1 VRRSRV
7 LSAGWGHDMKHGT
20 STTQHPAAVPDL
32 TPPDELERLQAEV
45 EQLRSQ
51 EKRAVAYVRSKVDQ
65 LLRVIGTL
73 PLRPEELDDATLIAL
88 DPIGIL
94 AESFAQILEHLHEVS
109 EDRAQARDEL
119 QAIFDSAGTAIVVVD
134 STQRL
139 LACNVRARELFF
151 QSGGETVGRYLPEVF
166 CHPSGPSAECVYERI
181 MRTRSSHERD
191 DFLYGERHFHV
202 VGTPLKDK
210 AGQVCQ
216 VVLIY
221 TDITAR
227 RLAEQALREAEA
239 RLKTILNTV
248 QAGILLID
256 AETHVIVD
264 ANDVAARM
272 IGDLRERLVGSV
284 CHKYVCAAE
293 QGQCPITEGGQPLD
307 NSQRVLLTAAGG
319 RIPVLKTA
327 ARLSLNGRDH
337 VVESFID
344 ITASKQAE
352 DALRQSEERYRS
364 LYCNMHEGV
373 ALHELVYDASGQ
385 PADYVILDVNPSYER
400 ILGIPRTRAVG
411 ARASALYG
419 AGEPPY
425 IDIFAEVVRSG
436 TAACFETLF
445 DPMQRFFSIS
455 ATSPAP
461 GQFATIFEDITE
473 RRRAEDEMQSLAYLD
488 TLTGL
493 PNRILLQDRLSG
505 ALIRAEREGCL
516 VGILF
521 LDLDRFKPINDT
533 LGHAVGDRLLKSVA
547 DRLRECVRKSDTVAR
562 LGGDEFVLVLTSVQR
577 ELDTTLVAQE
587 ILRRLAQPF
596 AVGDRDIYSSASIGI
611 AIYPLDGRDADT
623 LLKNADMAMY
633 AAKDQGRNTYQ
644 FYTDEMNRRA
654 LERLGLETS
663 LRRALQSGE
672 LFLQYQPQVDLARN
686 KITGVEALLRWRH
699 PEQGLIPPGRFI
711 PVAEETGLILPVGEW
726 ALRAACIQ
734 GRAWQDAGLPPLRI
748 AVNLSGQQFKQPG
761 FVDLVQRTLDET
773 GMSPELL
780 ELELSESMFAEGG
793 DETLQRLRAL
803 KGMGVHVA
811 IDDFG
816 TGYASLSYL
825 RKCPIDRVKIAQT
838 FLRDISANPDDAAI
852 VETILA
858 IARSLALEVI
868 AEGVETAEQF
878 AFLGSR
884 QCDDMQGYYFA
895 VPLLPQDVERLLR
908 EGSVPLAKRPEGPV

>member
-1 VRRSRV
+1 
-7 LSAGWGHDMKHGT
+7 MTHGP
-20 STTQHPAAVPDL
+20 STTQHPAPVPDL
-32 TPPDELERLQAEV
+32 TPPGELERLRAEV

-51 EKRAVAYVRSKVDQ
+51 EQSAVAYVRSKVDQ

-94 AESFAQILEHLHEVS
+94 AESFAQILEHLQQVN

-134 STQRL
+134 RTQRL

-151 QSGGETVGRYLPEVF
+151 HGRADTVGRYLSEVF
-166 CHPSGPSAECVYERI
+166 CDPSGPSAECVYQRI
-181 MRTRSSHERD
+181 VRTRSSHERD
-191 DFLYGERHFHV
+191 DFLYGGRHFHV
-202 VGTPLKDK
+202 VGTPVKDK
-210 AGQVCQ
+210 AGHVCQ

-227 RLAEQALREAEA
+227 RLAEQALRETEA
-239 RLKTILNTV
+239 RLKTILNAV
-248 QAGILLID
+248 HAGILLID
-256 AETHVIVD
+256 AETHLIVD
-264 ANDVAARM
+264 ANDVAVAM
-272 IGDLRERLVGSV
+272 IGDPREVLVGSP
-284 CHKYVCAAE
+284 CHKYLCPDK
-293 QGQCPITEGGQPLD
+293 GGLCPITDGGQASD
-307 NSQRVLLTAAGG
+307 NSHRVLLTATGEC
-319 RIPVLKTA
+319 IPVLKTA

-352 DALRQSEERYRS
+352 DALRESEERYRS
-364 LYCNMHEGV
+364 LYGNMHEGV
-373 ALHELVYDASGQ
+373 ALYELVYDSSGQ
-385 PADYVILDVNPSYER
+385 PADYVVLDVNPSYER
-400 ILGIPRTRAVG
+400 ILGIPRALAVG
-411 ARASALYG
+411 AKASALYG
-419 AGEPPY
+419 TGEPPY
-425 IDIFAEVVRSG
+425 LDIFAEVVRSG
-436 TAACFETLF
+436 TAACFEVLF
-445 DPMQRFFSIS
+445 EPMQRVFSIS
-455 ATSPAP
+455 ATAPAP
-461 GQFATIFEDITE
+461 GKFATIFEDITE
-473 RRRAEDEMQSLAYLD
+473 RKRAEDEIQSLAYLD

-505 ALIRAEREGCL
+505 ALVRAEREACL

-521 LDLDRFKPINDT
+521 LDLDRFKPVNDT
-533 LGHAVGDRLLKSVA
+533 LGHAVGDLVLKSVA

-562 LGGDEFVLVLTSVQR
+562 LGGDEFVVLLPSVQR

-611 AIYPLDGRDADT
+611 AIYPLDGREAGT

-663 LRRALQSGE
+663 LRQALQSGE

-726 ALRAACIQ
+726 ALRAACMQ

-761 FVDLVQRTLDET
+761 FVDLVRCTLEET

-780 ELELSESMFAEGG
+780 ELELTESMIAEGA
-793 DETLQRLRAL
+793 DETLNRLSAL
-803 KGMGVHVA
+803 KSMQVHLA
-811 IDDFG
+811 LDDFG
-816 TGYASLSYL
+816 TGYSSLSNL
-825 RKCPIDRVKIAQT
+825 RKCPIDRIKIAQT
-838 FLRDISANPDDAAI
+838 FVRDISTDPGGAAI

-858 IARSLALEVI
+858 MARSLKLEVI

-878 AFLGSR
+878 GFLRSR
-884 QCDDMQGYYFA
+884 QCNEMQGHYFS
-895 VPLLPQDVERLLR
+895 VPLLPQDLERLLR
-908 EGSVPLAKRPEGPV
+908 EGSVPLAKRSEAQA

>member
-1 VRRSRV
+1 
-7 LSAGWGHDMKHGT
+7 MKHGP
-20 STTQHPAAVPDL
+20 STTECPVPARGR
-32 TPPDELERLQAEV
+32 TPPGELDRLRAEV

-94 AESFAQILEHLHEVS
+94 AESFAQILQHLHEVS

-151 QSGGETVGRYLPEVF
+151 QGRGETVGRYLPEVF
-166 CHPSGPSAECVYERI
+166 CDPSGPSAECVYERI
-181 MRTRSSHERD
+181 MRTRSSHVRD
-191 DFLYGERHFHV
+191 GFLYGGRHFHV
-202 VGTPLKDK
+202 VGTPVKDK

-264 ANDVAARM
+264 ANDVAVRM
-272 IGDLRERLVGSV
+272 IGDPRERLVGSV
-284 CHKYVCAAE
+284 CHKYLCPE
-293 QGQCPITEGGQPLD
+293 KEGQCPITDGGQALD
-307 NSQRVLLTAAGG
+307 NSKRALLTANGG
-319 RIPVLKTA
+319 CIPVLKTA

-352 DALRQSEERYRS
+352 DALRESEERYRS

-385 PADYVILDVNPSYER
+385 PVDYVVLDVNPSYER

-411 ARASALYG
+411 TRASALYG

-425 IDIFAEVVRSG
+425 LDVFAEVVRSG
-436 TAACFETLF
+436 TPACFEALF
-445 DPMQRFFSIS
+445 DPTQRFFSIS

-473 RRRAEDEMQSLAYLD
+473 RRRAEDEIQSLAYMD

-505 ALIRAEREGCL
+505 ALVRAEREACL

-521 LDLDRFKPINDT
+521 LDLDRFKSVNDT
-533 LGHAVGDRLLKSVA
+533 LGHAVGDLLLKSVA

-562 LGGDEFVLVLTSVQR
+562 LGGDEFVVVLTSLQR

-587 ILRRLAQPF
+587 ILARLAQPF
-596 AVGDRDIYSSASIGI
+596 AIGDRDIHSSTSIGI
-611 AIYPLDGRDADT
+611 AVYPLDGRDAGT
-623 LLKNADMAMY
+623 LLTNADMAMY
-633 AAKDQGRNTYQ
+633 AAKARGRNTYQ
-644 FYTDEMNRRA
+644 FYTDAMNRRA
-654 LERLGLETS
+654 LERLDLENS
-663 LRRALQSGE
+663 LRLALKRQE
-672 LFLQYQPQVDLARN
+672 FFLQYQPQVNLAHSR
-686 KITGVEALLRWRH
+686 ITGVEALLRWRH

-726 ALRAACIQ
+726 ALRAACVQ

-761 FVDLVQRTLDET
+761 FVDLVRCTLEET

-780 ELELSESMFAEGG
+780 ELELTESMIAGDA
-793 DETLQRLRAL
+793 DETLNRLIAIKNMHVHLAL
-803 KGMGVHVA
+803 
-811 IDDFG
+811 DDFG
-816 TGYASLSYL
+816 TGYSSLSYL
-825 RKCPIDRVKIAQT
+825 RKCPIDRIKIAQT
-838 FLRDISANPDDAAI
+838 FVRDMPTDPGDAAI

-858 IARSLALEVI
+858 MARSLKLEVI

-878 AFLGSR
+878 GFLRSR
-884 QCDDMQGYYFA
+884 QCNEMQGYYFA

-908 EGSVPLAKRPEGPV
+908 EGSVPLAKRPEGRV